1 MRRLLEELSLRPS
14 PPWFDQW
21 VDDGVGRRVGQ
32 QLIVELLDWGIGDGR
47 HEAMLLHVLAAPQGN
62 NASRQLWT
70 LVRCWTNIGRE
81 QKPERPYP
89 HGRKR

>member
-32 QLIVELLDWGIGDGR
+32 QLIVELLDWASATGGTKR
-47 HEAMLLHVLAAPQGN
+47 CSSTSLQLHREIIRR
-62 NASRQLWT
+62 ASS
-70 LVRCWTNIGRE
+70 G
-81 QKPERPYP
+81 P
-89 HGRKR
+89 